1 MRLRIWTATR
11 WVTSLLKLRIKFKF
25 IDSLIYWGRFFEQ
38 MKYSLL
44 LQFRWL
50 SFPLRSTRAQL
61 DTATDRD
68 LRVVRSARCR
78 GDVQFISSTVSPDDH
93 CHSAWLCF
101 LNQLINDSSLM
112 THSKLKSNS
121 PVKSWPKTFSTIF
134 FCQKSRQ
141 ISWLNMN
148 QITIVNFTNGLN
160 NFDDVTFYDSFN
172 MTHRSKIYLCCHPIF
187 LCSVNFVTFILMF
200 HPPNVTCSTN
210 ALTAYAFWHPNCT
223 VAFVQLF
230 CTFYIE

>member
-11 WVTSLLKLRIKFKF
+11 WVTSLLKLRIQFKF

-148 QITIVNFTNGLN
+148 QITIVNFTNGLK
-160 NFDDVTFYDSFN
+160 NFYDVT
-172 MTHRSKIYLCCHPIF
+172 
-187 LCSVNFVTFILMF
+187 
-200 HPPNVTCSTN
+200 
-210 ALTAYAFWHPNCT
+210 
-223 VAFVQLF
+223 
-230 CTFYIE
+230 